1 MLEDKLMSNWT
12 QSSCCTLMRFG
23 VVSVALSA
31 VVAVFMAIPSAEEAQ
46 AGPEGYIS
54 GVVESSAGPEAG
66 VWVIAE
72 TEELETKFAK
82 IVVTDDSGHFVLPEL
97 PDVTYD
103 VWVRGYGLVDS
114 EKVKLSPTTE
124 EINLTGVVAPNEQA
138 AAQYYPGN
146 YWYSLIEPPAASEFP
161 GTGPS
166 GNGISPGLKSQAA
179 WVDIMKQG
187 CQLCHQLGN
196 TATREVQH
204 VDEFD
209 STAAAWDHR
218 VQTGQRGTS
227 MSATMNRF
235 GRQRAL
241 DMFAD
246 WSDRIAAGETPP
258 RPPRPAGKE
267 RNLVVT
273 LWDWGTD
280 ASFIHDEITT
290 DKRNP
295 TVNGFGPVYGVSAGH
310 GSLTIVDPVANSS
323 VELPIPVRPED
334 PNAVPSRFPQE
345 QLEPSYYWGDQLL
358 WGRGGPDGQEN
369 SSDPHNPMMD
379 QKGRVWMTSTVR
391 ARPNPDWCKEG
402 SDNQYA
408 KYWPI
413 NMSGRQAS
421 FYDPESEEF
430 VLVDTCYGTHHL
442 QFAEDANDT
451 LWFSGDSSA
460 VGWIDTKTYDE
471 TGDERYSQG
480 WCPTVIDTNGDG
492 EITKPWN
499 EPNRRGE
506 VEIDPSRDTRIV
518 GFGYGIIASPTDGSI
533 WITRTGPFPGRLVR
547 LDRGDNPPETC
558 VAEVYEPPSIE
569 NPNVDADQTGFAPRG
584 IDVDRNGI
592 IWTALS
598 GSSQMASFDRSKC
611 AVTNGPTATGQHC
624 PEGWTVYDTPGPQ
637 MKNVETRGSADFHYY
652 SWVDQYNTLGL
663 GENIPIADGSTSDS
677 LLALDPDS
685 GEWTILRVPYPMAF
699 YSRGLDGRI
708 DDPNAGW
715 KGRGL
720 WANYG
725 SNYVWHTEGG
735 KGTKAKMVHFQMRPN
750 PLAK

>member
-1 MLEDKLMSNWT
+1 MSARK
-12 QSSCCTLMRFG
+12 QSSWRTLMRLG
-23 VVSVALSA
+23 VVSLALSA
-31 VVAVFMAIPSAEEAQ
+31 VIAVFMAIPSAEEA
-46 AGPEGYIS
+46 AAASDGYIS
-54 GVVESSAGPEAG
+54 GVVESSDGLEAG

-82 IVVTDDSGHFVLPEL
+82 SVVTDDNGRFVLPEL
-97 PDVTYD
+97 PDVAYD

-114 EKVKLSPTTE
+114 EKVKLSPSDE
-124 EINLTGVVAPNEQA
+124 EVQLTGVVAPNEIA

-146 YWYSLIEPPAASEFP
+146 YWYSMIEPPPASEFP
-161 GTGPS
+161 GTGPD
-166 GNGISPGLKSQAA
+166 GNGISPNLKSQAA
-179 WVDIMKQG
+179 WLDIMKQG

-196 TATREVQH
+196 LATREVQH

-218 VQTGQRGTS
+218 VKTGQRGTA
-227 MSATMNRF
+227 MSATMTRF
-235 GRQRAL
+235 GRERAL

-246 WSDRIAAGETPP
+246 WSDRIAAGATPP
-258 RPPRPAGKE
+258 RPPRPKGKE

-273 LWDWGTD
+273 LWDWGND

-295 TVNGFGPVYGVSAGH
+295 TVNAGGPVYGVSAGH
-310 GSLTIVDPVANSS
+310 GSLTIVDPVANSA

-334 PNAVPSRFPQE
+334 PNSVPSRFPQE
-345 QLEPSYYWGDQLL
+345 QMEPSYYWGDQLL

-379 QKGRVWMTSTVR
+379 QKGRVWMTSTIR

-402 SDNQYA
+402 SDNKYA
-408 KYWPI
+408 EYFPI

-421 FYDPESEEF
+421 YYDPETEEF

-442 QFAEDANDT
+442 QFGEDEDDT
-451 LWFSGDSSA
+451 LWFSGDSNTI
-460 VGWIDTKTYDE
+460 GWVNTKVYDD

-492 EITKPWN
+492 KITKPWN
-499 EPNRRGE
+499 EPSRRGGGQT
-506 VEIDPSRDTRIV
+506 EIDPSKDTRTV
-518 GFGYGIIASPTDGSI
+518 GFGYGIIASPIDDSI

-547 LDRGDNPPETC
+547 LDPGDNPPETC
-558 VAEVYEPPSIE
+558 MAEVYEPPSIE
-569 NPNVDADQTGFAPRG
+569 NPDVDAQQTGFAPRG

-611 AVTNGPTATGQHC
+611 AVTSGPTATGQHC
-624 PEGWTVYDTPGPQ
+624 PEGWTVYTPPGPQ
-637 MKNVETRGSADFHYY
+637 MANVETPGSADFHYY

-663 GENIPIADGSTSDS
+663 VENIPIADGSTSDS

-708 DDPNAGW
+708 DDPNGGW

-725 SNYVWHTEGG
+725 SNYIWHTEGG
-735 KGTKAKMVHFQMRPN
+735 KGTKSKMVHFQLRPD

>member
-1 MLEDKLMSNWT
+1 
-12 QSSCCTLMRFG
+12 
-23 VVSVALSA
+23 
-31 VVAVFMAIPSAEEAQ
+31 
-46 AGPEGYIS
+46 
-54 GVVESSAGPEAG
+54 
-66 VWVIAE
+66 
-72 TEELETKFAK
+72 
-82 IVVTDDSGHFVLPEL
+82 
-97 PDVTYD
+97 
-103 VWVRGYGLVDS
+103 
-114 EKVKLSPTTE
+114 
-124 EINLTGVVAPNEQA
+124 
-138 AAQYYPGN
+138 
-146 YWYSLIEPPAASEFP
+146 
-161 GTGPS
+161 
-166 GNGISPGLKSQAA
+166 
-179 WVDIMKQG
+179 
-187 CQLCHQLGN
+187 
-196 TATREVQH
+196 
-204 VDEFD
+204 
-209 STAAAWDHR
+209 
-218 VQTGQRGTS
+218 
-227 MSATMNRF
+227 
-235 GRQRAL
+235 
-241 DMFAD
+241 
-246 WSDRIAAGETPP
+246 
-258 RPPRPAGKE
+258 
-267 RNLVVT
+267 
-273 LWDWGTD
+273 
-280 ASFIHDEITT
+280 
-290 DKRNP
+290 
-295 TVNGFGPVYGVSAGH
+295 
-310 GSLTIVDPVANSS
+310 
-323 VELPIPVRPED
+323 
-334 PNAVPSRFPQE
+334 
-345 QLEPSYYWGDQLL
+345 
-358 WGRGGPDGQEN
+358 
-369 SSDPHNPMMD
+369 
-379 QKGRVWMTSTVR
+379 
-391 ARPNPDWCKEG
+391 
-402 SDNQYA
+402 
-408 KYWPI
+408 
-413 NMSGRQAS
+413 MSGRQAS
-421 FYDPESEEF
+421 YYDPESEEF

-506 VEIDPSRDTRIV
+506 VEIDPRKDTRIV

-750 PLAK
+750 PLEK

>member
-1 MLEDKLMSNWT
+1 MLEDKLMSTWT

-54 GVVESSAGPEAG
+54 GVVESSAGLEAG

-430 VLVDTCYGTHHL
+430 VLIDTCYGTHHL